1 MIEYLMRLRG
11 RNARGFTMV
20 ELMVVVAIIAILAA
34 FAVPNYLRYGI
45 RARRSDGQQAL
56 QRMASAQE
64 RYYSTN
70 NAYAKTLTLLNWG
83 QTTSEKQYYTLS
95 LDAATTS
102 STQFT
107 AVATPVAGGPQAK
120 DDCKALSI
128 TNTGLKAATGSTTNG
143 TCW

>member
-1 MIEYLMRLRG
+1 MIKTMRLLDRD
-11 RNARGFTMV
+11 ARGFTLI

-34 FAVPNYLRYGI
+34 FAVPNYLRYGL
-45 RARRSDGQQAL
+45 RARRADAQQSL
-56 QRMASAQE
+56 LRIASAQE

-70 NAYAKTLTLLNWG
+70 NGYATSLTAIGFTL
-83 QTTSEKQYYTLS
+83 TTSEKGYYTLS
-95 LDAATTS
+95 LDPASTS
-102 STQFT
+102 TSKFT

-128 TNTGLKAATGSTTNG
+128 TNAGVKSATGSTTNG